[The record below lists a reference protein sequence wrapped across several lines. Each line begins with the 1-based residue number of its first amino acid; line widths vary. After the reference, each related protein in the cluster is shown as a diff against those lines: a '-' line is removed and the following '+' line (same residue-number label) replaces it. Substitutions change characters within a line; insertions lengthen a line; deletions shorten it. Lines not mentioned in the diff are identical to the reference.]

1 MVRSHENDDPR
12 VRGGL
17 DHTANDKTEGYEVLY
32 FVNACARDW
41 GWSNPSTTDY
51 QKIERMLRIV
61 PGHLRQQA
69 EKKPG
74 LRQTGAL
81 PLIDILVPLPL
92 SQRTSSAGDERF

>member
-1 MVRSHENDDPR
+1 MAFSRTDMYYKDYKWSARNENDDPR

-69 EKKPG
+69 EKKAWIAANWS
-74 LRQTGAL
+74 TA
-81 PLIDILVPLPL
+81 
-92 SQRTSSAGDERF
+92 TY